1 MKTTFLTLAL
11 LFSFAVSAQEPY
23 TNRPDIVRPL
33 LDNFEQEAL
42 ARGIE
47 VKERIAAI
55 DSIMVIEQP
64 VSKGGQPSLSGDK
77 ADGITW
83 TRGQDLWIELKRAKM
98 EENDGSK
105 LRLFL
110 HELGHAMG
118 LDDCCQCHYDIMRC
132 QASDRANF
140 LFRDEDLAKIY
151 LDAFFEAVRNPKK
164 WNDGH
169 THY

>member
-1 MKTTFLTLAL
+1 MLISSLA
-11 LFSFAVSAQEPY
+11 SAQLPY
-23 TNRPDIVRPL
+23 TNRPDLVRPL
-33 LDNFEQEAL
+33 LDEFRKEAL
-42 ARGIE
+42 ERGVE
-47 VKERIAAI
+47 VKERLAAI
-55 DSIMVIEQP
+55 DSIMIVEQP
-64 VSKGGQPSLSGDK
+64 ENRNGKPSLAGYE

-83 TRGQDLWIELKRAKM
+83 TRGQDIWIELKRSKM
-98 EENDGSK
+98 EENDGSR

-118 LDDCCQCHYDIMRC
+118 LDDCCLCHYNIMRC

-140 LFRDEDLAKIY
+140 LFRDEDLARIY
-151 LDAFFEAVRNPKK
+151 LDAFFEAIRNPKK

>member
-1 MKTTFLTLAL
+1 MKKIAL
-11 LFSFAVSAQEPY
+11 LIMLVSSLASAQLPY
-23 TNRPDIVRPL
+23 TNRPDLVRPL
-33 LDNFEQEAL
+33 LDEFRKEAL
-42 ARGIE
+42 ERGVE
-47 VKERIAAI
+47 VKERLAAI
-55 DSIMVIEQP
+55 DSIMIVEQP
-64 VSKGGQPSLSGDK
+64 ENRNGKPSLAGYE

-83 TRGQDLWIELKRAKM
+83 TRGQDIWIELKRSKM
-98 EENDGSK
+98 EENDGSR

-118 LDDCCQCHYDIMRC
+118 LDDCCLCHYNIMRC

-140 LFRDEDLAKIY
+140 LFRDEDLARIY
-151 LDAFFEAVRNPKK
+151 LDAFFEAIRNPKK